1 MINLSLAFD
10 LDGTL
15 VNSEKIKTYA
25 YIQALKHYDLAEND
39 ILKYLGEGNSE
50 KFLRNVII
58 EHYPKSRDIIDTV
71 LSLKNDI
78 YKKNIN
84 KLNLFSDARDLL
96 DYITKINLNQFT
108 GLVTSSSRDQV
119 DKIMKNLSLTFSNL
133 VTSSDTKFH
142 KPNPEPYQTFREL
155 FSKPDQEKLKF
166 VAVEDTIK
174 GALSAEAANFDII
187 FLIDRDQK
195 FKSEAFKINKIKNI
209 SSLLCIKD
217 FIKNYELSNHKDL

>member
-1 MINLSLAFD
+1 MINLSFAFD

-25 YIQALKHYDLAEND
+25 YIKALRNYNLDEGN
-39 ILKYLGEGNSE
+39 ILNYLGKGNSE
-50 KFLRNVII
+50 KLLKNLII
-58 EHYPKSRDIIDTV
+58 KSNPKSKDIIDSV
-71 LSLKNDI
+71 ISLKNDI

-84 KLNLFSDARDLL
+84 KVNLFSDAKYLL
-96 DYITKINLNQFT
+96 NFIKEIKLNQFS

-119 DKIMKNLSLTFSNL
+119 DTIMKNLSLTFSNL

-142 KPNPEPYQTFREL
+142 KPNPEPYQTFKKL
-155 FSKPDQEKLKF
+155 FSKSDQKKLKF

-174 GALSAEAANFDII
+174 GALSAEAANYDII

-195 FKSEAFKINKIKNI
+195 LKSKSLYNNKIKNI
-209 SSLLCIKD
+209 SSLLYIKY
-217 FIKNYELSNHKDL
+217 FIENHEF